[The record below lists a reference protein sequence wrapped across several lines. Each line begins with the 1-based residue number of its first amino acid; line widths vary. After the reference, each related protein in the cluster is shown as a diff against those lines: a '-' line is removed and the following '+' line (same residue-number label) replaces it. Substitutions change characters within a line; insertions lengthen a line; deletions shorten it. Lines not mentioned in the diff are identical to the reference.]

1 MINQGR
7 KAGMDDIREV
17 LRTFKAEGTIK
28 GTARTLTCARGTVRR
43 YVRWAEDLG
52 YLGGAEL
59 PEAGE
64 LAKAWGEREQV
75 DAAVRAKLHP
85 FRDDIEG
92 WLNQKISLVRIQDML
107 VERHGWGGS
116 YNTLKRFTEPMRD
129 TGESFVR
136 IETAPGAEAQVDF
149 GLMGMV
155 WDPEERRERKGWLF
169 LMTLSN
175 SRHMY
180 GEIVFRQ
187 DLPTWI
193 MCHTRAFEWFGG
205 VPKKLTI
212 DNLKAG
218 IVNVALYDFLANRT
232 YVEQA
237 EHCKFMISP
246 CRPRMPRHKGKVESG
261 VKYVRNAFF
270 VGRPLMDLAE
280 VNRALKAWIMEK
292 AGLRIH
298 GTTKMRPLE
307 AFLGMEKAFL
317 LPLPESPFE
326 MTEWKEATVHA
337 DCHISVLGSY
347 YSVPYRLRGQR
358 VTVKLTHTMARIYL
372 IHELVATHIRAGKK
386 GTWRTVLAHYP
397 PEKVVWLE
405 STPAW
410 CMAEAERTGPGTQA
424 LVREL
429 LGRPSPLDHL
439 RRVQGIL
446 GLKKKWG
453 RERVEAACSRAH
465 RYGVYTYGAVKNILE
480 QGLDGPVAVEG
491 VAEVI
496 APSYKFARPMS
507 ELLAHLPAKEG

>member
-28 GTARTLTCARGTVRR
+28 GTARTVNCARGTVRR
-43 YVRWAEDLG
+43 YVRWASERG
-52 YLGGAEL
+52 YLGSAEL
-59 PEAGE
+59 PESGE
-64 LAKAWGEREQV
+64 LAKAWGEREQG
-75 DAAVRAKLHP
+75 DAAVRAKLLP
-85 FRDDIEG
+85 FRDDING

-107 VERHGWGGS
+107 VERHGWRGS

-129 TGESFVR
+129 DGESFVR

-155 WDPEERRERKGWLF
+155 WDPEARRARKGWLF

-187 DLPTWI
+187 DLATWI
-193 MCHTRAFEWFGG
+193 ACHTRAFEWFGG

-218 IVNVALYDFLANRT
+218 IVKVALYDYKANRT

-237 EHCKFMISP
+237 EHYHFMISP
-246 CRPRMPRHKGKVESG
+246 CRPREPQHKGKVESG

-270 VGRPLMDLAE
+270 VGRPLMDLSEA
-280 VNRALKAWIMEK
+280 NRALKAWIMEK

-298 GTTKMRPLE
+298 GTTKMKPLE
-307 AFLGMEKAFL
+307 AFQEMEKAFL
-317 LPLPESPFE
+317 LPLPDSPFE
-326 MTEWKEATVHA
+326 LTEWKEATVHA
-337 DCHISVLGSY
+337 DCHVSVLGSY
-347 YSVPYRLRGQR
+347 YSVPHRLRGQR
-358 VTVKLTHTMARIYL
+358 VLVKLTHTMARIYL
-372 IHELVATHIRAGKK
+372 LHELVATHVRAGKK
-386 GTWRTVLAHYP
+386 GTFRTVIEHYP
-397 PEKVVWLE
+397 PEKAVWLE

-410 CMAEAERTGPGTQA
+410 CMAEAERTGPGTHA

-446 GLKKKWG
+446 GLKRKWS
-453 RERVEAACSRAH
+453 RERLEAACSRAN
-465 RYGVYTYGAVKNILE
+465 RFGVYTYGAVKKILE
-480 QGLDGPVAVEG
+480 QGLDVELPAEIG
-491 VAEVI
+491 VEETVS
-496 APSYKFARPMS
+496 SYKYARPIS
-507 ELLAHLPAKEG
+507 ELLAHLPAKGV